1 MNRGQ
6 KKCSNRCVAF
16 LLVGI
21 LFLNL
26 FSGTFIVHGESI
38 AEGQVSQ
45 NQLEAFAA
53 EEIANGLWADF
64 VVDGQWDGGYNGRL
78 VLRNVSDKP
87 VRNWKISFSCK
98 DELYNFYHATLAS
111 HEEDIY
117 IIQNNGYNRDIQP
130 GASVE
135 LGFGGSYSGEIS
147 KPENF
152 KFLSAVT
159 EVEEGAQI
167 SFALSSQWQDGCCCE
182 VTIQNQG
189 SRPIEDWRLF
199 FLLDAKITNLWNAA
213 IISMENGRY
222 TVRSC
227 DYNSVIPAGEAVT
240 FGFQISGKW
249 DDVMPPAQFKLE
261 QNAAGTEPELI
272 YETTAQADYAALHIG
287 YQENDCQYAVTKD
300 VALETKGE
308 YGSDITWS
316 SSNGAVIETNGH
328 VSRPAESTYVTLT
341 ASIDDGMEK
350 LEKQFVVKVIRQ
362 ELQGAPELL
371 DYQDIVEMNDPETL
385 KMYAEEDGET
395 VSYISGKYSNQKI
408 ETFKDAENAVRGIGM
423 LLGLQEDD
431 SFVAYIRNTDEI
443 HSTYRFKQFY
453 KGIEVLDHG
462 LIVGT
467 DGAGNTTH
475 LLSYYQKN
483 LDMGIEPAIGREQAD
498 AGLAGRY
505 GGCEIRQNE
514 LVIAENGERYVLA
527 WHSFVE
533 LEGDV
538 LDVLMDAETGA
549 ILRETSCSMEDQAV
563 QISAASGSIA
573 AEGTYTKRL
582 WETKG
587 TYYTANLPR
596 KLFVCDAAQMVGD
609 DLNTAPFVKSDTNK
623 FDDELAVYALY
634 HLELAYDYYK
644 DFMGRESMDGRC
656 SAVMAYVH
664 YSKKEDQEE
673 NKEYE
678 NAFCRG
684 EERIICFGDGKNGGF
699 VKGLDVVAHEYTHGV
714 VYYKAGYTNTIY
726 FRTLGEAYADIM
738 GGIVEAQMGGDA
750 EWWIHGE
757 DHADFPGLGS
767 RNLKDPAV
775 TGNPSVYKG
784 NNWVSETDP
793 SDDDD
798 HSKFRHTNSM
808 VVSHAAYLMQQ
819 STIPDLNKLGK
830 LWYYSMDYLKYSNKD
845 FMAIRESVV
854 SAAET
859 LGYSRAEIAGI
870 EKAFDDV
877 GIRDGRVTYEPC
889 NYVITGRVVE
899 ADEDTKISN
908 NKALTGYSI
917 IILGKQ
923 TYYSEGKNGAFR
935 IGLQRARDYQII
947 IKKDGYEDQSF
958 TIKIEEGKLNY
969 QLGTIEL
976 LPNGAAGDGYAEGR
990 IIDASTGEGVEGL
1003 TLTFRKGRYAKT
1015 DRNMT
1020 EKTTGKDGAYVTD
1033 ELAAGIYC
1041 VEVLDERTDIAE
1053 DERYP
1058 KQYFHIKVLG
1068 NRTIRGQNGYIIMP
1082 GGKEHYNG
1090 HTYQLFQAR
1099 MLWKDAEEYCESI
1112 GGHLVTIRDEEENK
1126 FVGNMVGS
1134 AGVTYAAIGFTDEE
1148 EEGEWKWV
1156 TGEKDTYTNWNR
1168 GEPNNGLR
1176 AYLYQN
1182 HGYIYGKQPT
1192 WDDGVDYVAYPFV
1205 CEWDGEVEDEDQMDN

>member
-1 MNRGQ
+1 MMNNGQ
-6 KKCSNRCVAF
+6 KKCSTRCVALF
-16 LLVGI
+16 LVGI

-26 FSGTFIVHGESI
+26 FSGTHIVHGEPI

-45 NQLEAFAA
+45 NQLEAFAT

-64 VVDGQWDGGYNGRL
+64 IIDGQWDGGYNGRL

-87 VRNWKISFSCK
+87 VSNWKISFSCK
-98 DELYNFYHATLAS
+98 DELYNFYNATLAS
-111 HEEDIY
+111 REEDIY
-117 IIQNNGYNRDIQP
+117 TIQNNGYNRDIQP

-135 LGFGGSYSGEIS
+135 FGFGGTYSSEIS

-189 SRPIEDWRLF
+189 SRPIEDWRLS
-199 FLLDAKITNLWNAA
+199 FLLDAKIVNLWNAA
-213 IISMENGRY
+213 MISMENGGY

-227 DYNSVIPAGEAVT
+227 DYNSVIPAGGAVT

-261 QNAAGTEPELI
+261 QNAAGTEPEYL
-272 YETTAQADYAALHIG
+272 YETIAQADYAALHIG

-300 VALETKGE
+300 VTLETKGVF
-308 YGSDITWS
+308 GSDITWS
-316 SSNGAVIETNGH
+316 SSNGGIIDTNGH
-328 VSRPAESTYVTLT
+328 VNRPAESTYVTLT
-341 ASIDDGMEK
+341 ASIDDGTKK

-362 ELQGAPELL
+362 ELEGAPELL

-408 ETFKDAENAVRGIGM
+408 ETFRDAENAVRGIGM

-431 SFVAYIRNTDEI
+431 SFGAYIRNTDEI

-453 KGIEVLDHG
+453 KGIEVLGHG

-467 DGAGNTTH
+467 DGEGNTTH
-475 LLSYYQKN
+475 LISYFRKN
-483 LDMGIEPAIGREQAD
+483 LDMGIEPAISREQAD
-498 AGLAGRY
+498 VILAGRY

-514 LVIAENGERYVLA
+514 LVIAEHEEKYILA
-527 WHSFVE
+527 WHSFVDW
-533 LEGDV
+533 EGDV
-538 LDVLMDAETGA
+538 LDVLMDAETGV
-549 ILRETSCSMEDQAV
+549 ILSETSCSMEDQAV

-582 WETKG
+582 GETQG
-587 TYYTANLPR
+587 TYYTMNLPR
-596 KLFVCDAAQMVGD
+596 GIFVCDANKMINNV
-609 DLNTAPFVKSDTNK
+609 LNTSPPAESDTNK

-634 HLELAYDYYK
+634 NLELAYDYYK
-644 DFMGRESMDGRC
+644 DFFGRESMDGRY

-664 YSKKEDQEE
+664 YRKEE

-678 NAFCRG
+678 NAFCDGG
-684 EERIICFGDGKNGGF
+684 EQVICFGDGKNGGF

-714 VYYKAGYTNTIY
+714 VYYKAGYTNNIY
-726 FRTLGEAYADIM
+726 FRTLNEAYADIM
-738 GGIVEAQMGGDA
+738 GGIVEAQMAGDA

-757 DHADFPGLGS
+757 DHADFPRRGE
-767 RNLKDPAV
+767 RNLKDPAL
-775 TGNPSVYKG
+775 TGDPSVYKG
-784 NNWVSETDP
+784 NNWVSENDP
-793 SDDDD
+793 SDEDDD
-798 HSKFRHTNSM
+798 HSKFRHNNST

-819 STIPDLNKLGK
+819 STISDLNKLGT

-845 FMAIRESVV
+845 FIAVRESVV

-859 LGYSRAEIAGI
+859 LGYSRAEITGI
-870 EKAFDDV
+870 EKAFDEV
-877 GIRDGRVTYEPC
+877 GIRDGRIIYEPC

-908 NKALTGYSI
+908 NKALTDYRI
-917 IILGKQ
+917 IIPGKQ
-923 TYYSEGKNGAFR
+923 IYYSEGKNGTFR
-935 IGLQRARDYQII
+935 IGVQRVRDYQII
-947 IKKDGYEDQSF
+947 IKKDGYEEQPF
-958 TIKIEEGKLNY
+958 TVKIKEGKLNY

-976 LPNGAAGDGYAEGR
+976 IPNEAAGDGCAEGR

-1015 DRNMT
+1015 DGNS
-1020 EKTTGKDGAYVTD
+1020 TGKITGEDGAYATD

-1041 VEVLDERTDIAE
+1041 VEVLDERADMAE

-1058 KQYFHIKVLG
+1058 KQYFHIKILG
-1068 NRTIRGQNGYIIMP
+1068 NRTIANQNGYIIMP
-1082 GGKEHYNG
+1082 GGKEYYNG
-1090 HTYQLFQAR
+1090 HTYQLVQAR

-1112 GGHLVTIRDEEENK
+1112 GGHLVTIRDEEENE
-1126 FVGNMVGS
+1126 FVGNMVGN

-1148 EEGEWKWV
+1148 KEGEWQWI
-1156 TGEKDTYTNWNR
+1156 TGESDTYTNWNS
-1168 GEPNNGLR
+1168 GEPNNGLSL
-1176 AYLYQN
+1176 YLYQN
-1182 HGYIYGKQPT
+1182 HAYIYGKQLT
-1192 WDDGVDYVAYPFV
+1192 WDDGADYVAYPFV
-1205 CEWDGEVEDEDQMDN
+1205 CEWDEEVEDEKKADN

>member
-1 MNRGQ
+1 MNNRQ
-6 KKCSNRCVAF
+6 KNCSNRCVALF
-16 LLVGI
+16 LAGI

-26 FSGTFIVHGESI
+26 FPGTLIVHGESI

-45 NQLEAFAA
+45 NQLGTFAT
-53 EEIANGLWADF
+53 EEIAKGLWADF
-64 VVDGQWDGGYNGRL
+64 VVDGQWDGGYNARL

-87 VRNWKISFSCK
+87 ISNWKISFSCK
-98 DELYNFYHATLAS
+98 DELYNFYNATLAS

-117 IIQNNGYNRDIQP
+117 TIHNNGYNRDIQP

-135 LGFGGSYSGEIS
+135 FGFGGNYSGEIS

-152 KFLSAVT
+152 KLLSAVT

-189 SRPIEDWRLF
+189 SKPIEDWRLS
-199 FLLDAKITNLWNAA
+199 FLLDVKIVNLWNAA
-213 IISMENGRY
+213 IISMENGSY
-222 TVRSC
+222 TLRSC
-227 DYNSVIPAGEAVT
+227 DYNSEIPAGGAVT

-249 DDVMPPAQFKLE
+249 EDVMPPAQFKLE
-261 QNAAGTEPELI
+261 QNATGTEPEFL
-272 YETTAQADYAALHIG
+272 YETIAQADYAALHIG

-316 SSNGAVIETNGH
+316 SSNGTIIETNGH
-328 VSRPAESTYVTLT
+328 VNRPAESTYITLI

-350 LEKQFVVKVIRQ
+350 LEKQFIVKVIRQ
-362 ELQGAPELL
+362 ELQGEPELL
-371 DYQDIVEMNDPETL
+371 DYQDIVEMNDPEIL
-385 KMYAEEDGET
+385 KIYAEEDGET

-408 ETFKDAENAVRGIGM
+408 ETFRDAENAVWGIGM

-431 SFVAYIRNTDEI
+431 SFEAYIRNTDEI

-453 KGIEVLDHG
+453 KGVEVLGHG

-483 LDMGIEPAIGREQAD
+483 LDMGIEPVISREQAD
-498 AGLAGRY
+498 ADLAGY
-505 GGCEIRQNE
+505 YSGCEIQQNE
-514 LVIAENGERYVLA
+514 LVIAEHEERYILA
-527 WHSFVE
+527 WHSFVDR
-533 LEGDV
+533 EGDV
-538 LDVLMDAETGA
+538 LDVLMDAETGV
-549 ILRETSCSMEDQAV
+549 ILSATSCSEEDQAV
-563 QISAASGSIA
+563 QISAANGSIA

-582 WETKG
+582 WETQG
-587 TYYTANLPR
+587 TYYTKNLSR
-596 KLFVCDAAQMVGD
+596 GIFVCGAPEKEGD
-609 DLNTAPFVKSDTNK
+609 KWNTMPPVESDTNK

-634 HLELAYDYYK
+634 NLERVYDYYK
-644 DFMGRESMDGRC
+644 DFLNRKSMDGRYM
-656 SAVMAYVH
+656 AIMAYVH
-664 YSKKEDQEE
+664 YKKD
-673 NKEYE
+673 
-678 NAFCRG
+678 G
-684 EERIICFGDGKNGGF
+684 EECANAYFKPGEQILCFGDGKDGAF

-714 VYYKAGYTNTIY
+714 MYYKSGYVDELY
-726 FRTLGEAYADIM
+726 YRTVREAYSDIM
-738 GGIVEAQMGGDA
+738 GGVVEAQMEGDA

-757 DHADFPGLGS
+757 DHANHSWLGS
-767 RNLKDPAV
+767 RNLKDPSLLKH
-775 TGNPSVYKG
+775 PSIYKG
-784 NNWVSETDP
+784 NNWVAENDP

-798 HSKFRHTNSM
+798 HNKFTHRNST
-808 VVSHAAYLMQQ
+808 VISHAAYLMQQ
-819 STIPDLNKLGK
+819 STIPDLNKLGT

-845 FMAIRESVV
+845 FMAVREAVI
-854 SAAET
+854 SAAEI

-870 EKAFDDV
+870 EKAFDEV
-877 GIRDGRVTYEPC
+877 GIRDGRIVYEPC
-889 NYVITGRVVE
+889 NYVIAGRVVE

-917 IILGKQ
+917 VVLGKQ
-923 TYYSEGKNGAFR
+923 IQYSEGKNGTFR
-935 IGLQRARDYQII
+935 IGIQRARDYRIT
-947 IKKDGYEDQSF
+947 IKKDGYEEQSF
-958 TIKIEEGKLNY
+958 TVKIEEGKLNY

-1003 TLTFRKGRYAKT
+1003 DLIFRKGRYAKT
-1015 DRNMT
+1015 DRNSTRKMT
-1020 EKTTGKDGAYVTD
+1020 DEDGAYATD

-1041 VEVLDERTDIAE
+1041 VEVLDERADIAE

-1068 NRTIRGQNGYIIMP
+1068 NRTIKNQNGYIIMP
-1082 GGKEHYNG
+1082 GGKEYYNG

-1099 MLWKDAEEYCESI
+1099 MLWHDAEEYCESI
-1112 GGHLVTIRDEEENK
+1112 GGHLVTIKDEEENK
-1126 FVGNMVGS
+1126 FVGNMVGN

-1148 EEGEWKWV
+1148 KEGEWKWI
-1156 TGEKDTYTNWNR
+1156 TGESDTYTRWNS

-1176 AYLYQN
+1176 IYLYQN
-1182 HGYIYGKQPT
+1182 HAYIYGKQLT

-1205 CEWDGEVEDEDQMDN
+1205 CEWDEEVEDEKKADN